1 MGIITKGLSMG
12 RAYLRNQAS
21 KKALK
26 TASSSKL
33 KLPVIKSVKPA
44 KNLTSRRKTRD
55 EMVDL
60 VNKQYKTKAV
70 KPGQSGSKIKKEAT
84 SKASTMHDDY
94 EKSTSTVRKYNRRL
108 KQKTFGGATAAIAGT
123 VGAHSAAKK
132 KFPKYKKFMEQDIA
146 VKDGKLKLVPKWK
159 KDATVIPKKKK

>member
-1 MGIITKGLSMG
+1 MGVVG
-12 RAYLRNQAS
+12 AALRGFGKALS
-21 KKALK
+21 KKSG
-26 TASSSKL
+26 T
-33 KLPVIKSVKPA
+33 IKSVKPA
-44 KNLTSRRKTRD
+44 KNLTGRRKSY
-55 EMVDL
+55 ESMVDT
-60 VNKQYKTKAV
+60 VNKQYKTKGV